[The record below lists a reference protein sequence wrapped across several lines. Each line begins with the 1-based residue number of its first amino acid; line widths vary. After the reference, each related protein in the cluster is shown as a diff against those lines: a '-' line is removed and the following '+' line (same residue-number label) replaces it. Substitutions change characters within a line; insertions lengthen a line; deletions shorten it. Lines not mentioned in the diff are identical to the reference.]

1 MAPSRPRVPG
11 SAALTV
17 ALLLALAAPPVAVAG
32 PGDEAIETRPA
43 PSEGSSK
50 SGTFLDDWF
59 SSSKPAIERFER
71 PTDGYGALVAQRAMS
86 LTLERSRGYGLLAEP
101 VSEEQMNAVL
111 RRIMVAN
118 GFGDLAAKVYL
129 HADRTFSAVTTPD
142 GGIYVNIGMATNLR
156 FEDELA
162 FLLAH
167 ELSHFL
173 LRHHES
179 DWFVK
184 SQHGMLASI
193 ETLKEV
199 SGELQRLGA
208 GRAGGEMDER
218 LQKANQ
224 VGAVLFDL
232 SNVVIHPAWGRE
244 QEDTADR
251 LGIDMMVAAGYN
263 PYYAEDVLLEIGRYE
278 EALRAAAAEG
288 GGDLGLKS
296 LEAFGVTPSNDA
308 EASLFSE
315 ISKGV
320 AKAVGEIGS
329 DHYPADERIET
340 VLKYIEKFHPNPP
353 EDAPRPLSWTE
364 QPSHPLSEVNQKYI
378 LSEQA
383 MSAFKAG
390 EENRALKLIRE
401 AVSGVTKSHAF
412 PRLVFFEI
420 RREQKQLDNA
430 LLNLKYASEGAEV
443 PLAVYEW
450 RLDVEQERGRWQSVL
465 DLIDEAE
472 RVVGPSPSLLPHRIL
487 ALRELG
493 ERSKAAELRRTC
505 KFDFPVLEKSCDAAA
520 EGKRP
525 KGPPIDRGERRGKS
539 NAGLLPAA
547 AKRKPR

>member
-1 MAPSRPRVPG
+1 MARSRMPG
-11 SAALTV
+11 LAAAAL
-17 ALLLALAAPPVAVAG
+17 ALLLAVAASPMAVAG
-32 PGDEAIETRPA
+32 PSDEANETRPA

-50 SGTFLDDWF
+50 SGTFLDGWF
-59 SSSKPAIERFER
+59 SASEPAIKRFER
-71 PTDGYGALVAQRAMS
+71 PADGYTDLVAQRAMS

-101 VSEEQMNAVL
+101 VSEEQLNGVL

-118 GFGDLAAKVYL
+118 GFGDLAVKVYL

-156 FEDELA
+156 FADELA
-162 FLLAH
+162 FLLSH

-173 LRHHES
+173 LKHHES

-184 SQHGMLASI
+184 SQHGMLASV

-199 SGELQRLGA
+199 SSELQRLGA

-218 LQKANQ
+218 LKKANQ
-224 VGAVLFDL
+224 IGAVVFDV

-263 PYYAEDVLLEIGRYE
+263 PYYAEDVLLEIGHYE

-296 LEAFGVTPSNDA
+296 LDAFGVTPSNDA

-315 ISKGV
+315 ISKGI
-320 AKAVGEIGS
+320 AQAVGEIGS

-340 VLKYIEKFHPNPP
+340 VLAYIEKFHPSPP
-353 EDAPRPLSWTE
+353 EDAPLPLPWTE
-364 QPSHPLSEVNQKYI
+364 RPSHPLSEVNQKYI

-401 AVSGVTKSHAF
+401 AVSGATKSHAF

-420 RREQKQLDNA
+420 RRSQKQIDNA
-430 LLNLKYASEGAEV
+430 LLNLKYASDGEEV

-450 RLDVEQERGRWQSVL
+450 RLDVEEERGKWQTVL
-465 DLIDEAE
+465 DLIAEAE
-472 RVVGPSPSLLPHRIL
+472 RVVGPSPSLIPHRIL

-493 ERSKAAELRRTC
+493 DRSKAAELRRAC

-520 EGKRP
+520 AGQRP

-539 NAGLLPAA
+539 KSGLLPVATGQ
-547 AKRKPR
+547 KLR